1 MEGARF
7 RLGRRDLVDE
17 FGAAQDEIENSVVD
31 RVDLP
36 AQAGEGV
43 FGRCQREAPDD
54 VLGQGCCLGDIGTKG
69 KTGWNK
75 KGLPRPVPATASRG
89 RRSKA

>member
-1 MEGARF
+1 MERARF

-36 AQAGEGV
+36 AQTGEGV
-43 FGRCQREAPDD
+43 FGRCQRDAPDD
-54 VLGQGCCLGDIGTKG
+54 VLGQGCCLGDIGAKG

-75 KGLPRPVPATASRG
+75 KDLPRPVLATASRG